1 MAATSTRSVPELL
14 EGIRA
19 VRARVA
25 AHKRTIK
32 HTRQE
37 LAAAAAELLELEAEC
52 KRRGLAVV
60 NQQPGGVEETHGRQ
74 KSPRSHN

>member
-14 EGIRA
+14 TEIRA
-19 VRARVA
+19 ARARVA
-25 AHKRTIK
+25 AHKLTIK
-32 HTRQE
+32 TTRQE

-60 NQQPGGVEETHGRQ
+60 NQQPAGVGANHGRQ
-74 KSPRSHN
+74 NDPRSHN